1 MEQQHN
7 YLPVIDFE
15 KFKSIDKVKLEFIEL
30 ELDWP
35 SELSIFDLK
44 NYILLRL
51 SKYGEPLRWAI
62 TSLTTHSGKTI
73 QKISI
78 EAVLIISEEI
88 TKDIK
93 TYLNLLSDD

>member
-7 YLPVIDFE
+7 YYLPVTDFE
-15 KFKSIDKVKLEFIEL
+15 KVESINKVNLEFIEF

-35 SELSIFDLK
+35 SELSVFDLK
-44 NYILLRL
+44 NYIL
-51 SKYGEPLRWAI
+51 SKLINHGEPLRWAI

-78 EAVLIISEEI
+78 EAVLIIGEEI
-88 TKDIK
+88 PKDINTHLK
-93 TYLNLLSDD
+93 